1 MANNNQQ
8 PLEPKEPKYPSSYTG
23 NYPGSYP
30 ESLAAGDIAKDLL
43 KFWFVILE
51 KLWLIGAILLVVVAL
66 AAVHVTMAPRMY
78 ESTATVQVEEHNQI
92 AIKPNEAMRD
102 EQRGQELMNTIVEK
116 FQSRPLCTLVLA
128 QAGVIPTNVVD
139 LISFTPKSDE
149 SDSVDVPSGLTNPA
163 AVGSFP
169 PSASNSAI
177 HPNLIAAVNSGTNSS
192 LGTNADSS
200 GQGTL
205 ANMSVMDALKEV
217 ASLEAR
223 VKAKLRRNT
232 RLVDVTVTDRD
243 PQQAAKLANLMVE
256 CYLTQDFKI
265 QSTTGHSQT
274 EFFQAEYNRLVKKLQ
289 TSEQALQ
296 DYREQIGTVEIQNM
310 DNNSAN
316 PQMDEIQEYKRQL
329 TTAQTQVIQLKS
341 AYDESLKMGTNVDE
355 LLAYTQISSDP
366 QVQLLQT
373 AVAQKQADLL
383 QLKQLYREKNPK
395 YILAV
400 NTLDGLKRQLGDAV
414 LAIRSRIQESFRLP
428 YENALNSEKGL
439 EKELA
444 KVQTKSL
451 DLSQKAIH
459 YNLLAREVA
468 SDQAMFDS
476 VLERLKETSVT
487 SELAP
492 LNISV
497 VEAAYPPES
506 PSSPKVFR
514 TLVAAVVFGLGAGVF
529 LVLAMDKFNTSLR
542 TVDAAEDFL
551 QVPVLGAIPR
561 LEFDHKDFNK
571 NLVSANQ
578 EAHSAEVE
586 LFRTLRASVTMLGKD
601 QERRSF
607 LFTSSFPKEG
617 KTFVSCN
624 FAASIAQQGL
634 RTIIFDFDLRRP
646 RVESFFTGQSRHIL
660 GVSDILTGKS
670 KLSEVIQN
678 HPQVA
683 NLFWVGAGTLLP
695 NPSEILSQGGYKKL
709 LEQALKE
716 YDRVIIDTS
725 PLHPVKDVL
734 LVANDV
740 STVIVLVDGSKT
752 ARKAAA
758 KTIQWLQNINAPLAG
773 IVLNLLP
780 RKRKGQGY
788 YYYEYYGY
796 SYGKYGHDEKSAKS
810 KAKA

>member
-1 MANNNQQ
+1 MANNKSQ
-8 PLEPKEPKYPSSYTG
+8 PSEPREP

-30 ESLAAGDIAKDLL
+30 ETIAGGDIAKDLL
-43 KFWFVILE
+43 RFWFVILE
-51 KLWLIGAILLVVVAL
+51 KLWLVGTIFLVFVIL
-66 AAVHVTMAPRMY
+66 AAIRISISPKMY
-78 ESTATVQVEEHNQI
+78 EATATVQVEEQDQS
-92 AIKPNEAMRD
+92 AIKPDQTLHD

-116 FQSRPLCTLVLA
+116 FQSRPLVVLVMA
-128 QAGVIPTNVVD
+128 QVGIIPSNMVQQ
-139 LISFTPKSDE
+139 ISFIPKSDDL
-149 SDSVDVPSGLTNPA
+149 DSEAIPANLTNAGVADAGVAGTSNGVINP
-163 AVGSFP
+163 VL
-169 PSASNSAI
+169 SA
-177 HPNLIAAVNSGTNSS
+177 GTNLASAAGTDGGTGAISGSS
-192 LGTNADSS
+192 KL
-200 GQGTL
+200 
-205 ANMSVMDALKEV
+205 SVMDALKLV
-217 ASLEAR
+217 AGMEQHVS
-223 VKAKLRRNT
+223 AKLRRNT
-232 RLVDVTVTDRD
+232 RLIDISVTDRD
-243 PQQAAKLANLMVE
+243 PEKAAKLANGMVE

-265 QSTTGHSQT
+265 KSNTGHSQS

-296 DYREQIGTVEIQNM
+296 DYREQVGTIELQSM
-310 DNNSAN
+310 DNSSAN
-316 PQMDEIQEYKRQL
+316 PQLDEIQEYKRQL
-329 TTAQTQVIQLKS
+329 TTAQAQVIQLKS
-341 AYDESLKMGTNVDE
+341 AYDESMKMGSNVDE
-355 LLAYTQISSDP
+355 LLAYSQISSDP

-400 NTLDGLKRQLGDAV
+400 NTLDGLKNQLSDAV

-428 YENALNSEKGL
+428 YENAHNSQIGL

-444 KVQTKSL
+444 RIQTKSL

-476 VLERLKETSVT
+476 VLERLKETAVS

-492 LNISV
+492 VNISM
-497 VEAAYPPES
+497 VEAAYPPDK
-506 PSSPKVFR
+506 PSSPKVML
-514 TLVAAVVFGLGAGVF
+514 TLIVAVIAGLGFGIF
-529 LVLAMDKFNTSLR
+529 LVLLMDKFNSALR
-542 TVDAAEDFL
+542 TVDAAEEFL

-561 LEFDHKDFNK
+561 LEFDHTDHFK
-571 NLVSANQ
+571 NLVSASP

-617 KTFVSCN
+617 KSFVSCN

-634 RTIIFDFDLRRP
+634 RTIVFDFDLRRP
-646 RVESFFTGQSRHIL
+646 RVESFFTGKTRHIPGL
-660 GVSDILTGKS
+660 SEVLTGKL
-670 KLSEVIQN
+670 KLSEVTQT
-678 HPQVA
+678 HPLVS

-695 NPSEILSQGGYKKL
+695 NPSEILSQGGYKAIF
-709 LEQALKE
+709 EQALKE
-716 YDRVIIDTS
+716 YDRVVIDTS

-734 LVANDV
+734 LIANDV

-752 ARKAAA
+752 ARKAVA
-758 KTIQWLQNINAPLAG
+758 KTIHWLQDINAPLAG
-773 IVLNLLP
+773 VVLNLLP

-796 SYGKYGHDEKSAKS
+796 SYGKYGHDEKPSKS
-810 KAKA
+810 KA